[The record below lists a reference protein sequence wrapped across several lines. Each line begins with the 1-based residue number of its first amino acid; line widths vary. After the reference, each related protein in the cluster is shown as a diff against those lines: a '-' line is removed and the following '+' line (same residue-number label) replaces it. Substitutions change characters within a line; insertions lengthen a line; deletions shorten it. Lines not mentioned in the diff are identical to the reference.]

1 MFFKIEIYVPA
12 THAEPLRAAVAAA
25 GAGRLGNYD
34 SCIWSTAG
42 TGQFRPLPGSSPAV
56 GAVGTLDAVPALQL
70 ATLCARRHLRAVIAA
85 IRASHPYETPAFQF
99 WPVALDESEV

>member
-12 THAEPLRAAVAAA
+12 THAEPLRAAIAAA

-42 TGQFRPLPGSSPAV
+42 TGQFRPLAGSRPFLGTE
-56 GAVGTLDAVPALQL
+56 GAVETVAETKLEMIVERPLLDAVLKA
-70 ATLCARRHLRAVIAA
+70 LRAA
-85 IRASHPYETPAFQF
+85 HPYETPAFQY
-99 WPVALDESEV
+99 WPVQL